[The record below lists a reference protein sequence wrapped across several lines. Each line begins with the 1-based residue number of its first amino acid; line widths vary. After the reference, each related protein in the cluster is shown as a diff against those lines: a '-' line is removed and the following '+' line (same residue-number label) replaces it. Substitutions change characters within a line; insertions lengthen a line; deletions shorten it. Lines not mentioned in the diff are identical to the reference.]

1 MSQGA
6 NILLVQDDPED
17 RRRAAAVLAIGGW
30 HVNEAP
36 TGAACLAALHRN
48 GNQIVVLDLRLPD
61 VDGRELLAEIVAL
74 QPETPAV
81 VLTGLDDLAVAI
93 DAMQRGA
100 CDYVLK
106 RPDLS
111 HLDDLPRVVARAVAR
126 RQLLHER
133 NRYRQEME
141 ALALALR
148 GTTDGVVITDPVGR
162 ISFVNR
168 ALAQ

>member
-1 MSQGA
+1 MSEVA
-6 NILLVQDDPED
+6 HILLVQDDSED

-48 GNQIVVLDLRLPD
+48 PNQIVVLDLRLPD
-61 VDGRELLAEIVAL
+61 VDGRELLAAIVA
-74 QPETPAV
+74 QNPETPAV

-100 CDYVLK
+100 WEYVVK

-111 HLDDLPRVVARAVAR
+111 HLDELPRVVARSLAR
-126 RQLLHER
+126 RQLLRER
-133 NRYRQEME
+133 NRYRQEVE
-141 ALALALR
+141 ALA
-148 GTTDGVVITDPVGR
+148 
-162 ISFVNR
+162 
-168 ALAQ
+168 